1 MTDHTSAPQPPTP
14 SAVAALRPWQKGG
27 PTPNPKGRGKGTPNK
42 FSQQLVADF
51 AADWREHGAAAIEQ
65 LRKENIVAYVKIAT
79 SLVPRELLLQVSRPL
94 AELSDDELQAAA
106 LREQEASQKLIE
118 HIRLRGGAQLIEQA
132 QREVLGEDDEDA

>member
-1 MTDHTSAPQPPTP
+1 MTDTAT
-14 SAVAALRPWQKGG
+14 ALKPWMKGG
-27 PTPNPKGRGKGTPNK
+27 PSPNYRGRGKGTPNK

-65 LRKENIVAYVKIAT
+65 LRRENVATYVKIAT

-106 LREQEASQKLIE
+106 LAERDRATMLIE

-132 QREVLGEDDEDA
+132 QREVLGSEGDEDDD

>member
-1 MTDHTSAPQPPTP
+1 MSDTATPATAP
-14 SAVAALRPWQKGG
+14 LPWQKGG
-27 PTPNPKGRGKGTPNK
+27 PTPNPKGRGKGVPNK

-65 LRKENIVAYVKIAT
+65 LRKENVAAYVKIAT

-106 LREQEASQKLIE
+106 LAERDQATMLIE
-118 HIRLRGGAQLIEQA
+118 HIRLRGGAELIEQA
-132 QREVLGEDDEDA
+132 QREVLGEDDEEDNEDA